1 MTVFRSR
8 LFTLA
13 SSVSLMISAL
23 ILQGCASQPMVPDW
37 QLSAKSA
44 SDRFVNAYLTGNT
57 RVEVLEFDKARQAL
71 SSTGRPDALAR
82 LELLRCATRVA
93 SLVLEP
99 CASFELLRADASA
112 ADQAY
117 ADYLA
122 GRATGERAELLPA
135 AQQRLAWAAPTAQGS
150 VMQAM
155 DDPLSRLVGAGVL
168 LRTGQISLAAMT
180 QAVETSSAQGWR
192 RPLLAW
198 LGVQAL
204 RAEQAGDIEEAR
216 RLRRRMEIAAP

>member
-13 SSVSLMISAL
+13 SAVSLLLSAMFL
-23 ILQGCASQPMVPDW
+23 HGCTSQPAVPDW
-37 QLSAKSA
+37 QLTAKSS
-44 SDRFVNAYLTGNT
+44 SDRFVTAYLTGNT
-57 RVEVLEFDKARQAL
+57 RVETLAFDKARQAL

-82 LELLRCATRVA
+82 LELLRCATRIA

-99 CASFELLRADASA
+99 CAGFELLRKDASA

-122 GRATGERAELLPA
+122 GRATVQITALLPT
-135 AQQRLAWAAPTAQGS
+135 AQQRLASAASTAQAS

-155 DDPLSRLVGAGVL
+155 EEPLSRLVGACVL
-168 LRTGQISLAAMT
+168 LRTGQASPAALA
-180 QAVETSSAQGWR
+180 QAVDTASAQGWR

-204 RAEQAGDIEEAR
+204 RAEQAGDVDEAK
-216 RLRRRMEIAAP
+216 RLRRRMDIAGP

>member
-1 MTVFRSR
+1 MTVFLSR

-13 SSVSLMISAL
+13 SAISLLLSAL
-23 ILQGCASQPMVPDW
+23 LLEGCSSQPAVPDW

-44 SDRFVNAYLTGNT
+44 SDRFVTAYLTGNT
-57 RVEVLEFDKARQAL
+57 RVEAFEFDKARQAL
-71 SSTGRPDALAR
+71 ASTGRPDALAR

-93 SLVLEP
+93 SLVLES
-99 CASFELLRADASA
+99 CAGFELLRADALA

-122 GRATGERAELLPA
+122 GRGTGQNAALLPA
-135 AQQRLAWAAPTAQGS
+135 AQQGLASASPTAQAS

-155 DDPLSRLVGAGVL
+155 DEPLSRLVGAGVL
-168 LRTGQISLAAMT
+168 LRTGQLSPAALT
-180 QAVETSSAQGWR
+180 QALDTASAQGWR

-204 RAEQAGDIEEAR
+204 RAEQAGDIDEAK
-216 RLRRRMEIAAP
+216 RLRRRMDIAAP

>member
-1 MTVFRSR
+1 MTVFHSR
-8 LFTLA
+8 FFSLA
-13 SSVSLMISAL
+13 SAVSLL
-23 ILQGCASQPMVPDW
+23 LLLQGCASQPAVPDW

-44 SDRFVNAYLTGNT
+44 SDRFVTAYLTGNT
-57 RVEVLEFDKARQAL
+57 RVEALEFDKARQAL

-82 LELLRCATRVA
+82 LELLRCATRIA

-99 CASFELLRADASA
+99 CAGFELLRADATA

-122 GRATGERAELLPA
+122 GRATSQNAALLPA
-135 AQQRLAWAAPTAQGS
+135 AQQRLVSAASTAQAS

-155 DDPLSRLVGAGVL
+155 DEPLSRLVGAGVL
-168 LRTGQISLAAMT
+168 MRTGQASPAALT
-180 QAVETSSAQGWR
+180 QAVETASAQGWR

-204 RAEQAGDIEEAR
+204 RAEQAGDMDEAK
-216 RLRRRMEIAAP
+216 RLRRRMDVAAP